1 MWRDASSQGTFQAYR
16 VYATRRPYGSH
27 DADARAALNQIEGTA
42 WQQTIANPTRDA
54 CAAYLEAYPTGVHH
68 EEVRAVLDDSV
79 FLDAGRTGTFAAYR
93 AYAAD
98 FPYGRH
104 ADKAY
109 RLIVDELLKADS
121 AEVIVALLCDDR
133 QSARKTGDTLAA
145 ARGDPRMPILAALQG
160 MRDTEAEAKILGRLL
175 STPQAVWTART
186 VTLVPK
192 WSREPAAA
200 AQTPRYGCPVRERA
214 AVMFWE
220 VAPLPALDLL
230 MRASSG
236 STEYDAYLASI
247 LEDGA
252 RTCSGALTGRFLNDL
267 ENGSPAEKATAAAV
281 LGFAFA
287 EDISSRASRAVQGL
301 VCALATSEGLTHA
314 AVRDALVRIT
324 GQPFDT
330 DAEWR
335 SWWQQQGSK

>member
-1 MWRDASSQGTFQAYR
+1 
-16 VYATRRPYGSH
+16 
-27 DADARAALNQIEGTA
+27 
-42 WQQTIANPTRDA
+42 
-54 CAAYLEAYPTGVHH
+54 
-68 EEVRAVLDDSV
+68 
-79 FLDAGRTGTFAAYR
+79 
-93 AYAAD
+93 
-98 FPYGRH
+98 
-104 ADKAY
+104 
-109 RLIVDELLKADS
+109 
-121 AEVIVALLCDDR
+121 
-133 QSARKTGDTLAA
+133 
-145 ARGDPRMPILAALQG
+145 
-160 MRDTEAEAKILGRLL
+160 
-175 STPQAVWTART
+175 
-186 VTLVPK
+186 
-192 WSREPAAA
+192 
-200 AQTPRYGCPVRERA
+200 
-214 AVMFWE
+214 
-220 VAPLPALDLL
+220 